1 MANYNKEPYVLDF
14 PNGQRVEDI
23 LKKAEAN
30 YSRAEIDSLI
40 SRAVFLD
47 TWNTVW
53 ESGQDLNTVLTP
65 GTYAAPTNVIA
76 AACSNLPDGYTASG
90 QAFKLIVEYT
100 STANFIRQTLIGHT
114 GSLYAR
120 AYNVNESTF
129 SSWERYVISDE
140 FVALAERVAALE
152 NGSGAQIAE
161 YIDSTEFSYLE
172 DVRVVSIPDGCT
184 EIKAGSFY
192 SGSTY
197 RCKVESVNI
206 PESVLKINMN
216 AFRECIKLNDIVL
229 PNNLKEI
236 GQNAFSDCSGLK
248 SLVIPA
254 SVNTI
259 GSSAFDGC
267 NSLMSVNIKGPITI
281 MPKSIF
287 RGCSALTSIDIPVG
301 VTEIDSYAFYGCT
314 SLSSVN
320 IPDTVTALA
329 SHAFYNCTSLES
341 IAIPSS
347 VTSIHEDLRN
357 DGTFRNCTNLKS
369 IIVNKPANSISGAP
383 WGATNAT
390 VTWTG

>member
-1 MANYNKEPYVLDF
+1 MANQKRETFVLDF
-14 PNGQRVEDI
+14 PDGQTVEDI

-53 ESGQDLNTVLTP
+53 EAGQDLNTILTP
-65 GTYAAPTNVIA
+65 GTYAAPTNAIA
-76 AACSNLPDGYTASG
+76 AACINLPDGYTASG

-100 STANFIRQTLIGHT
+100 STANFIRQTLIGRA

-120 AYNVNESTF
+120 AYNVSESTF
-129 SSWERYVISDE
+129 SSWEKYVISDE
-140 FVALAERVAALE
+140 FAALAERVAALE

-161 YIDSTEFSYLE
+161 YIDSTEFSYLQS
-172 DVRVVSIPDGCT
+172 VQVVNIPDGCT
-184 EIKAGSFY
+184 EIKTGSFY
-192 SGSTY
+192 SDLY
-197 RCKVESVNI
+197 PCNVASVNI

-216 AFRECIKLNDIVL
+216 AFRKCIKLDDIVL
-229 PNNLKEI
+229 PNKLQEI
-236 GQNAFSDCSGLK
+236 GQNAFSDCYSLK

-287 RGCSALTSIDIPVG
+287 RVCSALTSIDIPVG
-301 VTEIDSYAFYGCT
+301 VTKIDSYAFYGCT

-320 IPDTVTALA
+320 IPNTVTTLED
-329 SHAFYNCTSLES
+329 HAFYNCTSLES
-341 IAIPSS
+341 IVIPSS
-347 VTSIHEDLRN
+347 VTSIREDLRN

-369 IIVNKPANSISGAP
+369 IVVNKPANSISGAP